1 MSCYRRLIFFFFTLH
16 ALFLLPSTVW
26 AVTPATLPPV
36 SATPCQIGEIE
47 HVTRLAQVWFKECST
62 QQQWSPWQWLPN
74 VEIKPSQAAYLAGSL
89 VELSA
94 QLGTKAAI
102 EADLEWVQYVGPP
115 VQFQLKGHQAYFIAP
130 AVPQLTTIVAEV
142 VYHHPSGQNSSSFI
156 AIPVYPTL
164 SLPLSPALDAEAQG
178 LQLQALGG
186 HNGHIQFQSSQPQIL
201 TISDD
206 GHIDIHGYGQVTIT
220 AKQQADGGLPALT
233 AATTITVHHGL
244 ITDTNNADEQYE
256 LAATIQGTH
265 SANTT
270 N

>member
-1 MSCYRRLIFFFFTLH
+1 MSCYRRLIFLFIINL
-16 ALFLLPSTVW
+16 LFLLPRAVW
-26 AVTPATLPPV
+26 GVAPAALPPA

-47 HVTRLAQVWFKECST
+47 HITRLAQVWFKECST
-62 QQQWSPWQWLPN
+62 QQQWGPWQWLPN

-94 QLGTKAAI
+94 QLGTKAATA
-102 EADLEWVQYVGPP
+102 ADLEWVQYVGPP

-130 AVPQLTTIVAEV
+130 AVQQLTTLVAEV

-164 SLPLSPALDAEAQG
+164 SLPLSPALDTEAQG

-186 HNGHIQFQSSQPQIL
+186 HDGRIRFQSSQPQIL

-206 GHIDIHGYGQVTIT
+206 GHIEIHGYGQVTIT

-233 AATTITVHHGL
+233 AATTITVHNGR
-244 ITDTNNADEQYE
+244 ISDINNADELYE
-256 LAATIQGTH
+256 LAATIQRAH